1 MNTHKP
7 VPFAGLLIQ
16 LQRLAD
22 RGENAAR
29 AELPTRLAELL
40 TRDEN
45 GHPALVDKLV
55 QLLKARQAVLRA
67 STETDPVADELRRYR
82 KFVKPG
88 QPSPMLVRLRQQQAA
103 VQQASSVAR
112 QRFVIAAAAFAK
124 AASIEVPARQTVE
137 AFIVRWIELNLPVD
151 SAPPV

>member
-1 MNTHKP
+1 M
-7 VPFAGLLIQ
+7 
-16 LQRLAD
+16 
-22 RGENAAR
+22 
-29 AELPTRLAELL
+29 
-40 TRDEN
+40 
-45 GHPALVDKLV
+45 
-55 QLLKARQAVLRA
+55 QLLKARQAALRA

-88 QPSPMLVRLRQQQAA
+88 QPSLMLVRLRQQQAA

-124 AASIEVPARQTVE
+124 AALIEMPARQTVE
-137 AFIVRWIELNLPVD
+137 AFIGRWIELNLPVD